1 MSFSVIQLDNKKDEF
16 SYDYELI
23 VQCEAHNLLI
33 LHSGSDTETVHILL
47 ILLSSAALTKS
58 CEERIAERL
67 NVKIRK
73 HY

>member
-1 MSFSVIQLDNKKDEF
+1 MIYRDIEQ
-16 SYDYELI
+16 I
-23 VQCEAHNLLI
+23 VLNCCVVLI